1 MRISKIVLCTVA
13 IMALAAGCRDTES
26 DSNKPNVA
34 PEAMDEQLRKETY
47 AGGELGTAF
56 NATASAFEQPT
67 PAIVKGG
74 LEYEFKMGEAFFE
87 RDYTTNSEP
96 FKGLGPLY
104 LRTSCLACHPGY
116 GHGSRQTRYRYNDF
130 GNGYLLI
137 LADREGL
144 VLSSLGIVPMTQAV
158 PGLKPMIDER
168 QVRINWLEHTDEWGN
183 TFPDGERYSLI
194 YPELIIPEE
203 AIYVPLIDAHGNP
216 IAYADVQM
224 TLESSIGIY
233 GTGLIDAIHDD
244 SLRAEYLRQERLG
257 VPLNPAI
264 WAAGNWTAVG
274 SDGHPFRFDYALDA
288 TSTQGNVSLWEV
300 TNVIT
305 DPYTENY
312 IPEPYY
318 TTAANDP
325 EVQANFYA
333 NFPDAPNTGNV
344 HDDIYNYLSNKNISL
359 EMSPEQH
366 YQLNLWIRGLA
377 VPAARNLDDE
387 QVQLGRKLFR
397 QIGCA
402 TCHRPSWTTGPDE
415 QLQDPYN
422 VFANRAFP
430 RYPNQTIWPYT
441 DLVQH
446 RLFMQ
451 NDIRTGWCRT
461 TPLWG
466 RGLMLTAAGHCDR
479 LHDCRARNTLE
490 AIMWHGSAQSDAR
503 WTVDAFRKL
512 SKQERDAVVKFI
524 DAI

>member
-1 MRISKIVLCTVA
+1 
-13 IMALAAGCRDTES
+13 MALAAGCRDTES
-26 DSNKPNVA
+26 DSNNPNAA
-34 PEAMDEQLRKETY
+34 PQAMDEQLRKETY

-67 PAIVKGG
+67 PAIVKAG

-312 IPEPYY
+312 
-318 TTAANDP
+318 T
-325 EVQANFYA
+325 
-333 NFPDAPNTGNV
+333 
-344 HDDIYNYLSNKNISL
+344 LS
-359 EMSPEQH
+359 P
-366 YQLNLWIRGLA
+366 
-377 VPAARNLDDE
+377 
-387 QVQLGRKLFR
+387 
-397 QIGCA
+397 
-402 TCHRPSWTTGPDE
+402 
-415 QLQDPYN
+415 
-422 VFANRAFP
+422 
-430 RYPNQTIWPYT
+430 
-441 DLVQH
+441 
-446 RLFMQ
+446 
-451 NDIRTGWCRT
+451 T
-461 TPLWG
+461 TPL
-466 RGLMLTAAGHCDR
+466 RPTTPR
-479 LHDCRARNTLE
+479 CRPISTPISPMHPTPAMYTTTSTT
-490 AIMWHGSAQSDAR
+490 I
-503 WTVDAFRKL
+503 
-512 SKQERDAVVKFI
+512 
-524 DAI
+524 